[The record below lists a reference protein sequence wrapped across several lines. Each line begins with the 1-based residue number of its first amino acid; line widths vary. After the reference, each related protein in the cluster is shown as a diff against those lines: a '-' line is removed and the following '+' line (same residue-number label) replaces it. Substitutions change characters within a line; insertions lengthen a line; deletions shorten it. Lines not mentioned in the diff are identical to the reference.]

1 MRNTNKRP
9 GDNTYRE
16 TGLKSPHGRRGS
28 VCAHFGWTLDY
39 LLHGI
44 AWATVQR
51 MLIDAPG
58 IEDTKGNKP
67 GHSGEDAEI
76 VLTEDNAA
84 EVMNLINRMN
94 R

>member
-1 MRNTNKRP
+1 M
-9 GDNTYRE
+9 
-16 TGLKSPHGRRGS
+16 
-28 VCAHFGWTLDY
+28 
-39 LLHGI
+39 LHGI